1 MKNLDR
7 KTLLQSTVFK
17 YGILVDLFASI
28 LHYNGGITGTELLAT
43 IMTGLALYA
52 AKEGIAKGSE
62 AYRDRA
68 IT

>member
-7 KTLLQSTVFK
+7 KTLFQSTVFK
-17 YGILVDLFASI
+17 YGILVDLFASA
-28 LHYNGGITGTELLAT
+28 LYYNNGITGTELLTT
-43 IMTGLALYA
+43 IMTGLTLYA

-68 IT
+68 VQ